1 MYLVCP
7 IYISGCVGVGN
18 REVGGRGTGRG
29 GVKEL
34 GVGMWREEYIYMKIL
49 STGDVFYSRVSYSRV
64 YMFYMFYVNLFSDC
78 KVLCNN

>member
-7 IYISGCVGVGN
+7 IYISGCVGVGD

-34 GVGMWREEYIYMKIL
+34 GVEMWREEYIYMKIL
-49 STGDVFYSRVSYSRV
+49 STGDVFYSRV
-64 YMFYMFYVNLFSDC
+64 YMFYMFMFICFLIVKSSPM
-78 KVLCNN
+78 

>member
-18 REVGGRGTGRG
+18 RELGGRGTGRG

-34 GVGMWREEYIYMKIL
+34 GVGMWIEEYIYI
-49 STGDVFYSRVSYSRV
+49 
-64 YMFYMFYVNLFSDC
+64 
-78 KVLCNN
+78 